1 MTPPGAWSGSTSIPQ
16 TGSRVVGGA
25 AAGGGLVVCIASGSW
40 RRGSATLYR
49 GGRGGAHGPF
59 EPAERR
65 AVPARRPPRQAR
77 GRPGAG
83 YLDAG
88 RSEVA
93 RDHREDLVEVERL
106 REPPVGADLLGA
118 PARIL
123 GGGHDDDR
131 AA

>member
-77 GRPGAG
+77 GRLPRRRRHLG
-83 YLDAG
+83 AG

-123 GGGHDDDR
+123 G
-131 AA
+131 